1 MFDQTSRYA
10 TLPTT
15 TFVFPAP
22 DGRTVTYVQR
32 RFVPDGRVIPVLAQ
46 RQVQQGDRLDLVTA
60 QTLGDPLQFWRVADA
75 NLAMRAEDLVAVPG
89 RMLRIP
95 VPQF

>member
-1 MFDQTSRYA
+1 MFDQASRYA
-10 TLPTT
+10 ALPTA

-22 DGRTVTYVQR
+22 DERTVTYVRR
-32 RFVPDGRVIPVLAQ
+32 RFVPDGRAIPVLAQ
-46 RQVQQGDRLDLVTA
+46 RQVLQGDRLDLVTA

-75 NLAMRAEDLVAVPG
+75 NVAMRAEDLVAVPG